1 MNEIFTHVSKSAG
14 FPAPSNLKSLDY
26 YQGNLIE
33 SGKTWHFICCNHT
46 TNFFSMSFVQT
57 PAPAVEKGCRRIRY
71 ASDGLS
77 SLGNIF
83 LKLNHLRGVV
93 SKG

>member
-1 MNEIFTHVSKSAG
+1 MVRPGILYVATIQKIRS
-14 FPAPSNLKSLDY
+14 
-26 YQGNLIE
+26 
-33 SGKTWHFICCNHT
+33 
-46 TNFFSMSFVQT
+46 NFFSVSFVQT